1 MDTFKPDLSA
11 LKFLVIDD
19 SIFMRRIVVT
29 MLHGFG
35 VRHID
40 EAENG
45 AAGLK
50 SAAAFKPD
58 IIITDSLMPA
68 MNGTEF
74 TRAIRNLKSN
84 CNCFVPIIMLTGAT
98 EQWRVL
104 GARDVGITE
113 FLSKPIAAKA
123 LYQRIVATLTNPKRF
138 VKTETYFGPDWGQH
152 AAENNTLTAQE
163 KRHVHMID

>member
-1 MDTFKPDLSA
+1 MDPLKPDLSA

-19 SIFMRRIVVT
+19 STFMRRIIAT

-35 VRHID
+35 VRHIE

-45 AAGLK
+45 TAGLE
-50 SAAAFKPD
+50 AAAVFKPD

-68 MNGTEF
+68 MDGTEF
-74 TRAIRNLKSN
+74 TRTIRNPESN

-104 GARDVGITE
+104 DARDVGVTE

-123 LYQRIVATLTNPKRF
+123 LYQRIVATLTEPKRF

-152 AAENNTLTAQE
+152 RAEDDTLTAEEEPQ
-163 KRHVHMID
+163 VHMID